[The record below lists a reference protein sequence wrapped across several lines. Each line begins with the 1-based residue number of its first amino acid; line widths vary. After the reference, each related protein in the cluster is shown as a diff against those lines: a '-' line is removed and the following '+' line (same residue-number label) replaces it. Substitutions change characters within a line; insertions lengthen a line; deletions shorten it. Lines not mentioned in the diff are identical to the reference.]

1 MDYTIN
7 VLFIDGMVYS
17 LLSWALLD
25 FISVFFFF
33 LMWTIFE
40 VLIEFFTILFL
51 FYVLVSWTRGL

>member
-1 MDYTIN
+1 MDYTMNI
-7 VLFIDGMVYS
+7 LFIDGTVYS

-25 FISVFFFF
+25 LISVFFFF

-51 FYVLVSWTRGL
+51 FYVLVSWT

>member
-1 MDYTIN
+1 MDYTMNI
-7 VLFIDGMVYS
+7 LFIDEMVYS

-25 FISVFFFF
+25 LISVFFF

-51 FYVLVSWTRGL
+51 FYVLVSWT